1 MRSNRT
7 IFFCLVLVVPV
18 LASCGGSNVP
28 SCLLFTP
35 EHNTID
41 GIAQVGQTMEG
52 DQVDDV
58 VLLGTNLVDAA
69 PMEGLTVLY
78 EVSCDDEACT
88 PTVDCAPQVI
98 DVGDA
103 VSCSVLDEIAQ
114 GDCSWTCQVSVT
126 ATVLDSDVC
135 RDTLAVIELAG
146 EHIGAV
152 PGR

>member
-1 MRSNRT
+1 MPT
-7 IFFCLVLVVPV
+7 CV
-18 LASCGGSNVP
+18 
-28 SCLLFTP
+28 LFTP

-58 VLLGTNLVDAA
+58 VLLGTNAVDAA
-69 PMEGLTVLY
+69 PLQGLTILY
-78 EVSCDDEACT
+78 ETSCDDEACT
-88 PTVDCAPQVI
+88 PTVECEPPTL
-98 DVGDA
+98 DVGDT

-114 GDCSWTCQVSVT
+114 ADCAWTCQVSVT

-146 EHIGAV
+146 EHVGAV